1 MASRP
6 ALYRGKAVRAI
17 MGRFTATQSPWPSL
31 HPTDYRVDTPGPRS
45 VFAVFQLHY
54 QTSIYTVPYL
64 YATTSSH
71 VGPEDVASVS
81 VAATPGLMKERER
94 ASQAPRSCSGP
105 DG

>member
-31 HPTDYRVDTPGPRS
+31 HPTDYREDTPGPRS

-54 QTSIYTVPYL
+54 QTSIYTVPIYTL
-64 YATTSSH
+64 RPAVTS
-71 VGPEDVASVS
+71 GRK
-81 VAATPGLMKERER
+81 TWR
-94 ASQAPRSCSGP
+94 ASRLRPLPG
-105 DG
+105 